1 MPGSDAELYFKLTCS
16 ESSQCIPQLQ
26 AGQHQSSRTP
36 CTPLTCPRSP
46 HHVPTQPLQLLH
58 PPAGIFSG
66 LGYKVHLVIRGE
78 QPLRGF
84 DEELRQLVGTNLGKR
99 GVDVHLK
106 TSPTK

>member
-1 MPGSDAELYFKLTCS
+1 M
-16 ESSQCIPQLQ
+16 
-26 AGQHQSSRTP
+26 QSSILSLNAVRARNASLSYRLDSTNP
-36 CTPLTCPRSP
+36 AT
-46 HHVPTQPLQLLH
+46 HHALLQLAHAHPNCAPIQPLQLLH